1 MERTCKNC
9 KKNYPLDARF
19 CMICGAPLVGPRELP
34 ASRRVVITGLGAL
47 TPLGLS
53 IEDCW
58 AAVLAGRSGVRHITK
73 VTNIDNYP
81 CNFGGEIRGFAPGDF
96 MNSKEARRLTE
107 SSQYAVA
114 AARMAYED
122 ACLDSTELDL
132 TRAGV
137 VMGTSIGGGVIE
149 CERAMLRMIG
159 GQRISPIAFNAV
171 WPNMAAFAVA
181 RTFEFVGYN
190 ATLTVACAS
199 GTQSLATAAD
209 AIRTGH
215 ADLILA
221 GGTESVN
228 AEVAMA
234 GYTASGV
241 LSARRDDPE
250 GASRPF
256 DANRDG
262 LVPGEGS
269 TILVLE
275 SLAHAQAREAH
286 IYAEVLGYGITSDAR
301 HETEPTPQT
310 QALTMRRALES
321 AGITPEE
328 VDYVNPHA
336 TSTVVGDVIETQAI
350 KLALGEYAYKV
361 PISATKSMTGH
372 MLGAAGAFEAA
383 VCVLSMRDGWIH
395 PTINYETPDPDC
407 DLDYVPN
414 EARQVDVKIAL
425 SNSFGFGGQNASI
438 VLGKW
443 EDGIL

>member
-1 MERTCKNC
+1 MERTCTNC
-9 KKNYPLDARF
+9 HKHNPSEARF
-19 CMICGAPLVGPRELP
+19 CVNCGASLVGPRELHP
-34 ASRRVVITGLGAL
+34 SRRAVITGLGAV
-47 TPLGLS
+47 TPLSLN
-53 IEDCW
+53 IEDSW
-58 AAVLAGRSGVRHITK
+58 AALLAGRSGVEHVTK
-73 VTNIDNYP
+73 VTNIDQYP
-81 CNFGGEIRGFAPGDF
+81 CNFGGEVRDFDPGDF
-96 MNSKEARRLTE
+96 MNPKEARRLTE

-114 AARMAYED
+114 AARMAYDD
-122 ACLDSTELDL
+122 AGLGSVELDL

-137 VMGTSIGGGVIE
+137 VMGTSIGGGVVE
-149 CERAMLRMIG
+149 CERAMQRMIEG
-159 GQRISPIAFNAV
+159 KRISPIAFNAV

-190 ATLTVACAS
+190 VTLTVACAS

-209 AIRTGH
+209 AIRNGH
-215 ADLILA
+215 ADVILA

-228 AEVAMA
+228 AEIAMA

-241 LSARRDDPE
+241 LSGRRDDPQ

-262 LVPGEGS
+262 LVPGEGA
-269 TILVLE
+269 TVLVVE
-275 SLAHAQAREAH
+275 SLAHAQARGAH
-286 IYAEVLGYGITSDAR
+286 ICAEVLGYAITSDAR
-301 HETEPTPQT
+301 HETAPTPRT
-310 QALTMRRALES
+310 QALTMSRALES
-321 AGITPEE
+321 ARITPEE

-336 TSTVVGDVIETQAI
+336 TSTVVGDVMETQAI
-350 KLALGEYAYKV
+350 KLALGEHAHRV

-383 VCVLSMRDGWIH
+383 VCILSMRDGWIH
-395 PTINYETPDPDC
+395 PTINYETPDPEC

-414 EARQVDVKIAL
+414 EARQLDVKVAL

-443 EDGIL
+443 EDRA